1 MKRTELVSDVRPKVG
16 DVVTFEYDSFSRS
29 SSSSIPIAPKISRI
43 RTDLSWESVLFEA
56 YRSQALLNGM
66 TCATFE
72 QQVNMFP
79 ESSTKAFKLPLAQ
92 ERLSKGKIRRTI
104 LEKFARSRNF
114 DPLVAENWYTV
125 SRRDIQAFKVC
136 KRDDHYDSA
145 N

>member
-43 RTDLSWESVLFEA
+43 RTDLSWESILFEA

-72 QQVNMFP
+72 QQVN
-79 ESSTKAFKLPLAQ
+79 
-92 ERLSKGKIRRTI
+92 II
-104 LEKFARSRNF
+104 
-114 DPLVAENWYTV
+114 YV
-125 SRRDIQAFKVC
+125 SRIIDQGFQIAVGSRAIEQRQNQANYFRKVC
-136 KRDDHYDSA
+136 
-145 N
+145 